1 MCGERRGGKVRLPGR
16 PFRGPACR
24 FALIVCASGATL
36 AHAQVAPD
44 AGRIEE
50 QLRVPEPPRV
60 APAPRIRIE
69 PPKTPAAKDTPPFYV
84 SRFRVAGATA
94 FPEAELLAL
103 LGEPKRNLTLAQV
116 QALAERVTEFY
127 RSRGYIV
134 ARAVI
139 PPQDVRNGVVQIVV
153 VEGRYGRID
162 IANASE
168 ISETRLRAALAEVKE
183 GALVHGPTLER
194 AVLLIA
200 DWAGIQPRATLEP
213 GDETGLTNLVLE
225 IAPGRPA
232 EYDLILDNAGSRFTG
247 RARLSAGATLNSPFD
262 IGDRMSLRAITSGER
277 LFSARLAYEAPL
289 GARGLRGIGYLSQTI
304 YELGEDFAALDAS
317 GSAQALGGAL
327 VYPLVRS
334 SLWNLR
340 LQAGAEARDLRDRL
354 AALAIDNR
362 KTAGVALFGASAD
375 ARDAFFGGGLTSWQL
390 LASRGELSL
399 HGDSLEAADAATA
412 RTAGGYAKLA
422 YNLTRLQALTQSLR
436 LSVALSGQWAYN
448 NLDSSEKF
456 SVGGLT
462 GVRAY
467 PPGEAA
473 GDEVRLMQAELRY
486 DAGALAG
493 GQLVPLVFADWAR
506 SRLNH
511 RTWAGFSGPNERRLA
526 GYGFGA
532 EWSVTGAYFVRGWYA
547 RKSGDE
553 PATADRDRKDR
564 LWMQAGIL
572 F

>member
-1 MCGERRGGKVRLPGR
+1 MSRRLAW
-16 PFRGPACR
+16 FAWLAC
-24 FALIVCASGATL
+24 APL

-50 QLRVPEPPRV
+50 QLRAPEPPR
-60 APAPRIRIE
+60 AKPAPRIRIE
-69 PPKTPAAKDTPPFYV
+69 PPRTPAAKDTPPFYV
-84 SRFRVAGATA
+84 ARFRIAGATA
-94 FPEAELLAL
+94 FNEAELLAL
-103 LGEPKRNLTLAQV
+103 VGEPQRSLTLGQV
-116 QALAERVTEFY
+116 QALAERLTEHY
-127 RSRGYIV
+127 RANGYIV

-139 PPQDVRNGVVQIVV
+139 PPQDVRNGVVQIVM
-153 VEGRYGRID
+153 VEGRYGRVE

-168 ISETRLRAALAEVKE
+168 ISETRLRQALAGVKE

-213 GDETGLTNLVLE
+213 GESAGLTNLLLE
-225 IAPGRPA
+225 VAPTRAA
-232 EYDLILDNAGSRFTG
+232 EYDLILDNGGSRFTG

-262 IGDRMSLRAITSGER
+262 IGDRMTLRAITSGEH

-289 GARGLRGIGYLSQTI
+289 GARGLRAIGYLSQTI
-304 YELGEDFAALDAS
+304 YELGEDFAALDAR
-317 GSAQALGGAL
+317 GSAQSMGGAL
-327 VYPLVRS
+327 AYPLVRS
-334 SLWNLR
+334 SSLNLR
-340 LQAGAEARDLRDRL
+340 LQGGGEARDLRDRL
-354 AALAIDNR
+354 EALGVDNR
-362 KTAGVALFGASAD
+362 KSAAVMLGGLSFD
-375 ARDAFFGGGLTSWQL
+375 ARDDIGGGGLTSAQL
-390 LASRGELSL
+390 LATAGEL
-399 HGDSLEAADAATA
+399 HIQTDALEASDAATA
-412 RTAGGYAKLA
+412 RTAGGYGKLA
-422 YNLTRLQALTQSLR
+422 YNFTRVQALTASLR
-436 LSVALSGQWAYN
+436 ASLSYSGQRASK

-456 SVGGLT
+456 SLGGLT

-473 GDEVRLMQAELRY
+473 GDDVTLAQAELRY
-486 DAGALAG
+486 DAGTLAG
-493 GQLVPLVFADWAR
+493 GQLTPLVFADWAR

-511 RTWAGFSGPNERRLA
+511 RKWTGFSGPNNRRLA

-532 EWSVTGAYFVRGWYA
+532 QWAVSGAYFVRGWYA
-547 RKSGDE
+547 RKSGEE